1 MTSDPDDI
9 EKWDDLPIEER
20 RALRRAAQS
29 QIWWAAAGHKIR
41 GLGPLVTLILAV
53 LALWQITGE
62 GMRECLSK

>member
-1 MTSDPDDI
+1 MSNEPEDI
-9 EKWDDLPIEER
+9 DEWSKLPAEER
-20 RALRRAAQS
+20 RAIRRAAQS

-62 GMRECLSK
+62 GMREWLSR